1 MTTTAPAPILAAPP
15 RTTRRV
21 VWASFVGTALESFDF
36 YVYAYFAAF
45 FVGPL
50 FFAPLGTFGATLTAF
65 LTIGISYIVRPLGAI
80 VFGHLGDRL
89 GRRTTLLV
97 TIAVMGVATGLIGI
111 LPTYAAAGWFGA
123 VALVILRLAQGISL
137 GGEWGGAILLA
148 TEHSD
153 AKRRPFYAS
162 FPQLGSPVGSILS
175 AVAFLVLTF
184 VMTPED
190 LAAWGWRIPFLV
202 ALPLLAVSLYLRWS
216 IDETPVFKNLV
227 ATDRRDR
234 IPFVAMFRR
243 QPLVLLIAIGVSL
256 LGIGSYSLMNTY
268 TVGYGVAVLGFTYQD
283 LLIATTIGG
292 LLQLVTIPTFGWLA
306 TKIGSARVVA
316 IGAAGTLLIAFPMY
330 FLLQFSSFEILV
342 ATMIIGG
349 ILPTLSW
356 AALGGLMSDL
366 FDDDFRYSALSFA
379 YSIGA
384 LVAGFVPAITAG
396 LGQATGNAWWHPG
409 IVLGILSAAT
419 LISAILAARVLAK
432 RGSATGRLAFP
443 RSRGLRYVRQRKRRR
458 CRAPAAARLLD
469 QRTNVNSLVE

>member
-1 MTTTAPAPILAAPP
+1 MNTTEAMTITAERPVAPAHP

-21 VWASFVGTALESFDF
+21 VVASFVGTALESFDF

-50 FFAPLGTFGATLTAF
+50 FFAPLGTAGATLTAF

-89 GRRTTLLV
+89 GRRTTLLI
-97 TIAVMGVATGLIGI
+97 TIGIMGVATGLIGV
-111 LPTYAAAGWFGA
+111 LPTYAAAGWLGA

-137 GGEWGGAILLA
+137 GGEWGGAILIA
-148 TEHSD
+148 TEHAD
-153 AKRRPFYAS
+153 PKKRAFWAS
-162 FPQLGSPVGSILS
+162 FPQLGSPVGSILA

-184 VMTPED
+184 AMSPAD

-227 ATDRRDR
+227 ANDRRDR

-243 QPLVLLIAIGVSL
+243 QPLVLLIAVGVSL

-268 TVGYGVAVLGFTYQD
+268 TVGYGVAVLGFSYQD

-292 LLQLVTIPTFGWLA
+292 LLQLITIPTFGWLA

-384 LVAGFVPAITAG
+384 VVAGFVPATTA
-396 LGQATGNAWWHPG
+396 LLAQASDNAWWHPG
-409 IVLGILSAAT
+409 IVLGILSAVT
-419 LISAILAARVLAK
+419 LVAAILAAGVVAR
-432 RGSATGRLAFP
+432 RGAEPTVPNTAT
-443 RSRGLRYVRQRKRRR
+443 SRAVG
-458 CRAPAAARLLD
+458 
-469 QRTNVNSLVE
+469 S